1 MLREHL
7 RYSPLSPDGDI
18 PPPEGG
24 VEHKKKC
31 HGFANVNGRDGAFQ
45 IMPPSARGDVVP
57 KDDKG
62 EYTIQG
68 KLIYRSL
75 EMYYVLE
82 RFQK

>member
-1 MLREHL
+1 
-7 RYSPLSPDGDI
+7 
-18 PPPEGG
+18 
-24 VEHKKKC
+24 
-31 HGFANVNGRDGAFQ
+31 
-45 IMPPSARGDVVP
+45 MPPSARGDVVP

-82 RFQK
+82 RFAKMCGRKVRRCDILSRPNELRGWKPHLRKPPAKWLQ

>member
-1 MLREHL
+1 M
-7 RYSPLSPDGDI
+7 P
-18 PPPEGG
+18 
-24 VEHKKKC
+24 
-31 HGFANVNGRDGAFQ
+31 GFANIDERDGALL

-75 EMYYVLE
+75 EMYYVLVSWMIKTCSNDGMVFPDE
-82 RFQK
+82 APD